1 MMTHRLLANL
11 RVFFVFCSYPV
22 SQWCCIN
29 RAGAIFCHSGRT
41 LMSAVSMDSPATD
54 SRSKWASRYHHC
66 VTHRWVRLVIFG
78 IAVSFTSCLYSGWQ
92 QYSLLLLRGDKYG
105 WLCESAEAEY
115 NSDNG
120 FVSCVAQE
128 QAIARLFPVAAAM
141 ELLGSIFAGFA
152 LDSTGPRI
160 TAFFGEVLGLGAI
173 VMIMFSNSR
182 LNLLPASMVVTGVA
196 INLVA
201 FPALILEDWF
211 PTAAATTAAYVVA
224 CQCIS
229 CIVAPVMWEI
239 WKFFP
244 AWTFNQ
250 IWTVYL
256 GAIWIP
262 ASLLYIIALPKKR
275 EIPSLEIPAP
285 TEDPEAIDIIEPHPS
300 AEKVPFLRAFFTV
313 DYAIMNVVNAI
324 LMLQATYYQ
333 VMVRPIAGQRISD
346 FVGWGLPTQAIWG
359 VMLGRIVDY
368 IKSPAMGAILFLGYA
383 GTYVMMQFPK
393 AWLQYGAAVFFV
405 VCTSYSYTFKYSYLQ
420 ERYPAYLYGRLLGL
434 AGVLGGCSVLL
445 TNLLVGTLTPIF
457 WCNFLAATSLVGILL
472 SSYLSLSMKRP
483 SAAAPP
489 VSQTRKDSAL
499 CS

>member
-1 MMTHRLLANL
+1 
-11 RVFFVFCSYPV
+11 
-22 SQWCCIN
+22 
-29 RAGAIFCHSGRT
+29 
-41 LMSAVSMDSPATD
+41 MSAVTSASPVMDTHSGK
-54 SRSKWASRYHHC
+54 SASRYHRC
-66 VTHRWVRLVIFG
+66 VTNRWVRLVIFG

-105 WLCESAEAEY
+105 WMCESADAEY

-160 TAFFGEVLGLGAI
+160 TAFFGEVLGLVAI
-173 VMIMFSNSR
+173 VMIMFSNNR
-182 LNLLPASMVVTGVA
+182 LNLLPASMVVTGTA

-229 CIVAPVMWEI
+229 CVVAPVMWEL

-256 GAIWIP
+256 AAIWVP
-262 ASLLYIIALPKKR
+262 SSLLYIIALPKKR
-275 EIPSLEIPAP
+275 EIPSLEIPVP
-285 TEDPEAIDIIEPHPS
+285 TEDIEAINIIEPRPS
-300 AEKVPFLRAFFTV
+300 GQGTAEKASFFRAFFTI

-359 VMLGRIVDY
+359 IMLGRIVDY
-368 IKSPAMGAILFLGYA
+368 IKSPAMGSILFMGYA
-383 GTYVMMQFPK
+383 GTYVMMQFPR
-393 AWLQYGAAVFFV
+393 AWLQYSAAVFFV

-420 ERYPAYLYGRLLGL
+420 ERYPAHLYGRLLGL

-445 TNLLVGTLTPIF
+445 TNLLVGTLTPMF

-472 SSYLSLSMKRP
+472 SSYLSFSRKRP
-483 SAAAPP
+483 LAAAPP
-489 VSQTRKDSAL
+489 VSETRKDDSGLAIR
-499 CS
+499 S